1 MKQLQEGAAG
11 TAASP
16 TKGCAA
22 LAKLIGIQL
31 ELKAPKSQYNSFGKY
46 NYRNTEDIMEALKPL
61 LARHGMCLTLR
72 DEIIPVMDRIY
83 VKATAILFDIES
95 GEWVDVAAWAR
106 EEENNKGMDGSQVT
120 GAASSYA
127 RKYALNAMF
136 LIDDSKDSDFT
147 NTGDKE
153 ESTRKASPA
162 PQSNDTA
169 KPSIMDSAVE
179 YIKKAGNKQ
188 VAYDQI
194 IAKYGESLT
203 QPQQAALKKFVR

>member
-1 MKQLQEGAAG
+1 MNQLQESTTWSG
-11 TAASP
+11 ASP

-31 ELKAPKSQYNSFGKY
+31 ELKAPKSQFNSFGKY

-61 LARHGMCLTLR
+61 LARYSMCLTLR
-72 DEIIPVMDRIY
+72 DEIVPVMDRVY
-83 VKATAILFDIES
+83 VKTVAVLFDIES
-95 GEWVDVAAWAR
+95 GEWVDVSAWAR
-106 EEENNKGMDGSQVT
+106 EEENKKGMDGSQVT

-147 NTGDKE
+147 NAGDKE
-153 ESTRKASPA
+153 DSSRKKPSAQTNTDA
-162 PQSNDTA
+162 G

-203 QPQQAALKKFVR
+203 QPQQAALLKFVR